1 MPPTSP
7 IPGAFNP
14 DRNPYMKPIV
24 AAFAGFKYNRIT
36 SVMGTQMGKSVSYE
50 NIVGWR
56 SDDDPTPI
64 LYVAPTSSMIDST
77 IEPKFMD
84 MIRQSPSLLRKFNEK
99 KSTKYTKWIGAAKF
113 RFAWAGSPSE
123 LAADSAGL
131 VLVDEVDRIVNTVEG
146 DTTEVIEARGDA
158 YVDSKIGYTATPTKG
173 KVDRGFNKLTKLGY
187 WVPGHPDAISSA
199 IWKLWQSGTRH
210 EWAVPCP
217 HCGEYFIP
225 HAGLLW
231 WPGKDSAEECK
242 PSVAEKEARLTCEAN
257 GCQIEDKHRQWMNQR
272 GVDVAPGQSV
282 SPDGVFT
289 GVADTD
295 GNSHYSLWV
304 SGLCSFA
311 AKKSYGFLAKKLVS
325 ALQSGSPATLQGVY
339 NTGFGQCYA
348 LTGESPPWE
357 EVKAMRWGYSAGEIF
372 PGAER
377 LLCTVDVQKNRLVY
391 VVRAWFIGM
400 GSQLVEYGEIW
411 GDTEKPE
418 VWDQLGDLFDQE
430 WSGRFI
436 DVMGVDCGYRDNQV
450 YQFVSEH
457 KTKARALR
465 GQSLSMPYR
474 KMDLTV
480 DARGKKRKRGTSRW
494 EFDSAQAKAW
504 VHSRIGWPESRPGF
518 WLLPVDIS
526 DDYCKQI
533 VGEEFDH
540 RTGRWNKVYENHF
553 LDCES
558 MNYML
563 ACMLRINKKSGEKLT
578 AKDMKKGKA
587 EPLPDENL
595 PPDLPDDDAES
606 EPAEEPKTP
615 EARRYKRKRAGR

>member
-1 MPPTSP
+1 
-7 IPGAFNP
+7 
-14 DRNPYMKPIV
+14 
-24 AAFAGFKYNRIT
+24 
-36 SVMGTQMGKSVSYE
+36 MGTQMGKSVSYE

-56 SDDDPTPI
+56 ADDDPTPI

-84 MIRQSPSLLRKFNEK
+84 MIRQSPSLLRKFNEN
-99 KSTKYTKWIGAAKF
+99 KSTKYTKWIGAVKF

-131 VLVDEVDRIVNTVEG
+131 VLVDEVDRIVNTGEG
-146 DTTEVIEARGDA
+146 DTTEIIEARGDA
-158 YVDSKIGYTATPTKG
+158 YVDSKIGYTATPTRG
-173 KVDRGFNKLTKLGY
+173 KVDRGYNQHTKLGY
-187 WVPGHPDAISSA
+187 WVQGHADAISSA

-225 HAGLLW
+225 HSSLLW
-231 WPGKDSAEECK
+231 WPGKGTSEECK
-242 PSVAEKEARLTCEAN
+242 PSVAEKEARLTCETN

-282 SPDGVFT
+282 SPDGTVSGLAET
-289 GVADTD
+289 E

-325 ALQSGSPATLQGVY
+325 ALQSGNPATLQGVY

-348 LTGESPPWE
+348 LAGESPPWE
-357 EVKAMRWGYSAGEIF
+357 EVKAMRWGYSAGEVY
-372 PGAER
+372 PGAEK

-400 GSQLVEYGEIW
+400 GSQLVEFGEIW
-411 GDTEKPE
+411 GDTEKPD
-418 VWDQLGDLFDQE
+418 VWDELGDLFERE
-430 WSGRFI
+430 WSGHYL

-465 GQSLSMPYR
+465 GQSGLPKPFR
-474 KMDLTV
+474 KIDLTV
-480 DARGKKRKRGTSRW
+480 DSRGKTRKRGASRW
-494 EFDSAQAKAW
+494 EFDSPQAKAW
-504 VHSRIGWPESRPGF
+504 VHSRIGWPETRPGF
-518 WLLPVDIS
+518 WLIPVDIT

-540 RTGRWNKVYENHF
+540 RTGRWNKVGENHY
-553 LDCES
+553 LDCEAMS
-558 MNYML
+558 YML
-563 ACMLRINKKSGEKLT
+563 ACMLRINKKSGEKMT
-578 AKDMKKGKA
+578 VKDLKKTGREA
-587 EPLPDENL
+587 PV
-595 PPDLPDDDAES
+595 DDALA
-606 EPAEEPKTP
+606 EPAEIDVEMPGDEPEPDKPTAKSRP
-615 EARRYKRKRAGR
+615 RFKRKRTGR